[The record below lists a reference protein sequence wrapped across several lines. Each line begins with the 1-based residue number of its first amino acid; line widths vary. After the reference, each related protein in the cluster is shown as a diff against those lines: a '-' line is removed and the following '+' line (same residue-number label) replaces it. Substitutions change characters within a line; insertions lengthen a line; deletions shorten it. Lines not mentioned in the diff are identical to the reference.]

1 MFEHGTLPGTALF
14 LVFVTLAVY
23 AQNLTGFALALVLL
37 GLVGAADLFP
47 LPDVVNVAS
56 IITLVNAAL
65 FLYRRRA
72 LRLERLLWPVL
83 LSSMAGT
90 VLGVVAL
97 AWMMGNA
104 YDVLRLLLGLSIAAC
119 AWILWRR
126 AAPLATSSTPASFL
140 SIGLLS
146 GLMGGL
152 FSAGGPPLVYQIYR
166 QPWEPGRIRE
176 SLMFLNG
183 AGALLR
189 LAIVVPTVGV
199 NQQSLELAAIAVPV
213 VILVTLLTAHRAP
226 PLSPRVLK
234 LFVCGLLVAT
244 GMTMIHAAVVVLVPA

>member
-1 MFEHGTLPGTALF
+1 MFEHGIMPGSALF
-14 LVFVTLAVY
+14 LVFVTVAVY

-37 GLVGAADLFP
+37 GLVGAIDLFP

-72 LRLERLLWPVL
+72 LRLERVLWPVL

-90 VLGVVAL
+90 VLGVAAL
-97 AWMMGNA
+97 AWMVGNA
-104 YDVLRLLLGLSIAAC
+104 YDLLRLLLGMSIVAC

-126 AAPLATSSTPASFL
+126 AAPLATPSTPASFL

-166 QPWEPGRIRE
+166 QPWAAGRIRE

-199 NQQSLELAAIAVPV
+199 NRQSLLLSAIAVPV
-213 VILVTLLTAHRAP
+213 VILVTMLTANRVP
-226 PLSPRVLK
+226 PLSPRMLRLV
-234 LFVCGLLVAT
+234 VCGLLAAT
-244 GMTMIHAAVVVLVPA
+244 GMTMIHATVSVLVPA

>member
-1 MFEHGTLPGTALF
+1 MLEHGIAPGNALF

-23 AQNLTGFALALVLL
+23 AQNLTGFALALILL
-37 GLVGAADLFP
+37 GLVGATELFP

-72 LRLERLLWPVL
+72 LRLERPLWPVL

-90 VLGVVAL
+90 VLGVAAL

-104 YDVLRLLLGLSIAAC
+104 YEVLRLLLGLSIVAC

-126 AAPLATSSTPASFL
+126 AAPLAASSTPASFL

-152 FSAGGPPLVYQIYR
+152 FCAGGPPLVYQIYR
-166 QPWEPGRIRE
+166 QPWAAGRIRD

-199 NQQSLELAAIAVPV
+199 NRQSLTMSAIAVPV
-213 VILVTLLTAHRAP
+213 VILVTMLTANRVP
-226 PLSPRVLK
+226 PLSPRMLK
-234 LFVCGLLVAT
+234 LFVCGLLVVT
-244 GMTMIHAAVVVLVPA
+244 GVTMIHAAMSVLALA

>member
-1 MFEHGTLPGTALF
+1 MFEHGITPGNALF

-23 AQNLTGFALALVLL
+23 AQNLTGFALALILL
-37 GLVGAADLFP
+37 GLVGATDLFP

-56 IITLVNAAL
+56 IVTLVNAAL

-72 LRLERLLWPVL
+72 LRIERLLWPVL

-90 VLGVVAL
+90 VLGVAAL
-97 AWMMGNA
+97 AWLMGNA
-104 YDVLRLLLGLSIAAC
+104 YDVLRLLLGLSIVAC

-126 AAPLATSSTPASFL
+126 AAPPAASSTPASFL

-166 QPWEPGRIRE
+166 QPWTAARIRE

-189 LAIVVPTVGV
+189 LAVVVPTVGV
-199 NQQSLELAAIAVPV
+199 NRQSLALSAIAVPV
-213 VILVTLLTAHRAP
+213 VILVTMLTAHRVP
-226 PLSPRVLK
+226 PLSPRMLK

-244 GMTMIHAAVVVLVPA
+244 GVTMIHAALSVLATA

>member
-1 MFEHGTLPGTALF
+1 MLGNALF
-14 LVFVTLAVY
+14 LVFVALAVF
-23 AQNLTGFALALVLL
+23 AQNMTGFALALVLL
-37 GLVGAADLFP
+37 GLVGATDLFP

-72 LRLERLLWPVL
+72 LRLERRLWPVL

-90 VLGVVAL
+90 VLGVAAL

-104 YDVLRLLLGLSIAAC
+104 YNVLRLLLGLSIVYC

-126 AAPLATSSTPASFL
+126 AAPLPASSTPAAFL

-166 QPWEPGRIRE
+166 QPWEPARIRE

-189 LAIVVPTVGV
+189 LAVVVPTVGV
-199 NQQSLELAAIAVPV
+199 NRQSLTLSAIAIPV
-213 VILVTLLTAHRAP
+213 VILVTMLMANRAP
-226 PLSPRVLK
+226 PLSPRILK
-234 LFVCGLLVAT
+234 LSVCALLAAT
-244 GMTMIHAAVVVLVPA
+244 GMTMIRAAISVLVLA